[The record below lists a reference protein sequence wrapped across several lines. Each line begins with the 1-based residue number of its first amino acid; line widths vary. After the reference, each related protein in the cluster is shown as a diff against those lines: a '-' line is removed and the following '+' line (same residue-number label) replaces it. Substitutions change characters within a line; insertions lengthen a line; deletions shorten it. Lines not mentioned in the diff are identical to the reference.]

1 MRQIIEIIQN
11 YKFTV
16 KKWSS
21 EMVAYLLDS
30 RWRSMMFFS
39 LMSYL
44 MNIDGA
50 LYSFSKQGIYA
61 WQPIKIVPL
70 ITAYY
75 GSKIFY
81 EGRKARREKSISII
95 EMKKY
100 IFKYFIVGIVG
111 STVVILFIQ
120 FYLYRHWGID
130 IDWITGMTKAGG
142 KNHYLLDLLGSIF

>member
-1 MRQIIEIIQN
+1 MRQISKYIQSYKLVVNRWSNGIVTYLFDSKWHCII
-11 YKFTV
+11 
-16 KKWSS
+16 
-21 EMVAYLLDS
+21 
-30 RWRSMMFFS
+30 FFFI
-39 LMSYL
+39 MSYL
-44 MNIDGA
+44 MNMDSSA
-50 LYSFSKQGIYA
+50 YVYSKQGLYA
-61 WQPIKIVPL
+61 WQPLKIIPL

-81 EGRKARREKSISII
+81 EGRKARREKSISTI

-142 KNHYLLDLLGSIF
+142 KHHYLLDLISLIF